1 MKDKC
6 NGFEHSKVRSG
17 LQEITK
23 QTYITARTYLQQNNT
38 QKIYCQDYTVGQ
50 PEHWDLTLEP
60 IP

>member
-38 QKIYCQDYTVGQ
+38 QKINC
-50 PEHWDLTLEP
+50 HKINKAIL
-60 IP
+60 